1 METRFPEME
10 AVELPQEMKAPLMA
24 LSNAAKRLG
33 NCPLIGRDE
42 NLIASVMCSG
52 LETTWD
58 HIADGINGQ
67 YAEGG
72 VPTEAIANAL
82 SNFIAGVLS
91 NIQDEAVYELIAQS
105 LISATLDRDT
115 HKMIRAMMA
124 TQEGQVQ

>member
-1 METRFPEME
+1 METRIPEIE
-10 AVELPQEMKAPLMA
+10 AVELPPEVKAPLMA

-33 NCPLIGRDE
+33 HCPLIGQDE
-42 NLIASVMCSG
+42 NLIAAVMCSG

-58 HIADGINGQ
+58 HIAHGINGQ
-67 YAEGG
+67 YAESG
-72 VPTEAIANAL
+72 VPTEAVANAL

-91 NIQDEAVYELIAQS
+91 NIEDEAVYEPIAQS

-124 TQEGQVQ
+124 EHRGQVQ